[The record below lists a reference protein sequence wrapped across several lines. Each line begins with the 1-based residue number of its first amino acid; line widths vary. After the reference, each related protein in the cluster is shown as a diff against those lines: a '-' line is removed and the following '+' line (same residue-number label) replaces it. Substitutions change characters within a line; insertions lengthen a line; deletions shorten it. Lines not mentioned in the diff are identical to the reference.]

1 MAPLRSVALLLLVAI
16 AAFFA
21 AAPASALKEAS
32 RVQSRGYKYKDS
44 YGYKGASYL
53 LRLSFVSL

>member
-32 RVQSRGYKYKDS
+32 RVESRGYKYKDS
-44 YGYKGASYL
+44 
-53 LRLSFVSL
+53 